1 VKVTVELLESL
12 GAKVETIPWGGQ
24 VWRLDLSNVQLLFYP
39 GKTWKVTSGESG
51 ETQYLVEDLQD
62 LLRVTHRLG
71 VSLGR
76 KMLTHEML
84 ETLGLTEWE

>member
-12 GAKVETIPWGGQ
+12 GAKVETVPWGGQ

-39 GKTWKVTSGESG
+39 GKTWKVTSGESE
-51 ETQYLVEDLQD
+51 ETEYLVEDLQD

-76 KMLTHEML
+76 KMLTHKML